1 MLTKQ
6 KKTAKGL
13 IVILVIVY
21 LLLAIFATGFV
32 LFAVNDGGIAET
44 FKAHFANLGDFFTFK
59 STDLK
64 GALKFVMPGLFYAF
78 AFLAVLYLIVGI
90 AVGSKKHR
98 GIPAA
103 SLIAVFLGL
112 FVYFLT
118 ATGLSKYL
126 AVLQKA
132 DPYQDAKILL
142 SIFAVV
148 ILVSSALFIL
158 FSYIAYFMSLA
169 EAITNPR
176 VEQKPAEEKAE

>member
-78 AFLAVLYLIVGI
+78 AFLCD
-90 AVGSKKHR
+90 K
-98 GIPAA
+98 
-103 SLIAVFLGL
+103 
-112 FVYFLT
+112 
-118 ATGLSKYL
+118 
-126 AVLQKA
+126 
-132 DPYQDAKILL
+132 
-142 SIFAVV
+142 
-148 ILVSSALFIL
+148 
-158 FSYIAYFMSLA
+158 
-169 EAITNPR
+169 
-176 VEQKPAEEKAE
+176 